1 MARSKGIRM
10 VQNEED
16 LVDCDECLVY
26 KYLEKGVFKF
36 VCVWGGRFDYFG
48 KKQIEIKKESM
59 N

>member
-1 MARSKGIRM
+1 MRM

-36 VCVWGGRFDYFG
+36 LCVCVWGGFDYFG
-48 KKQIEIKKESM
+48 KKQRLKRKA
-59 N
+59 

>member
-1 MARSKGIRM
+1 MARSKGMRM

-36 VCVWGGRFDYFG
+36 LCVCGGGGFDYFG
-48 KKQIEIKKESM
+48 KKQRLKRKA
-59 N
+59 

>member
-1 MARSKGIRM
+1 M

>member
-1 MARSKGIRM
+1 M

-26 KYLEKGVFKF
+26 KYLEKGVFYFYLYFFLWWGKF
-36 VCVWGGRFDYFG
+36 NYFG
-48 KKQIEIKKESM
+48 KKQIKIKKESI